1 MVEKLWENNA
11 GYNWA
16 EFLEYWTNDK
26 KLIELQNIWLERH
39 MAKFILENFNNYL
52 EFNNIDNLSKFDYE
66 KILKEMDDSTIEYQ
80 EFKQFVNDF
89 IN

>member
-1 MVEKLWENNA
+1 
-11 GYNWA
+11 
-16 EFLEYWTNDK
+16 
-26 KLIELQNIWLERH
+26 